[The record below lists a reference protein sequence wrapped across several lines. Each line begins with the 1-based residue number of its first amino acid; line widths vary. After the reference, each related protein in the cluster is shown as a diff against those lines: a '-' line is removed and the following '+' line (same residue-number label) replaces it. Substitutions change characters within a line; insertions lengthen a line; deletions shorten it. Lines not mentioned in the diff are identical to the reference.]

1 MRKDLDEKLC
11 AKYPKIFA
19 DRHGDMRETLMCWGF
34 DCGDGWYWLI
44 DKLCSNLQW
53 NTDKNNRDGNY
64 PQVVAVQVKEKFGTL
79 RFYVDSATPEQHAVI
94 SFVESLSYSVCESC
108 GTTKNLGTT
117 SGWIRVLCEDC
128 SKEQKNIR
136 PGSFQKLLH

>member
-1 MRKDLDEKLC
+1 MKKELDEKLC

-53 NTDKNNRDGNY
+53 NTDKNNRDGEY
-64 PQVVAVQVKEKFGTL
+64 PQVVAVQVKEKFGGL
-79 RFYVDSATPEQHAVI
+79 RFYVQGGTSEQHAVI

-108 GTTKNLGTT
+108 GTTKNMGRT
-117 SGWIRVLCEDC
+117 SGWIASICEDC
-128 SKEQKNIR
+128 SKEQKN
-136 PGSFQKLLH
+136 PWKKNEE